1 VASGD
6 PDLEAAFP
14 SETALE
20 PATIGEDVTDEIK
33 RKRLKATMDEWLA
46 ALEAHEPGRLR
57 LAPDFR
63 YTEHGQTIALGTGTW
78 RTFRGREPG
87 GHWYADSERGTIEF
101 WGVFDEMGR
110 RAMAAIR
117 LRTSGRTILEAETI
131 VTRQGAFFD
140 PNEVLA
146 EAPQFHVA
154 VASPASREALIAAVH
169 CYFDAIERSEGAMVS
184 VRDDCRRLVNG
195 VVDSS
200 DDPSH
205 VEQGEEHRAL
215 SVSQQITDGHY
226 AYIEAL
232 RDRRFPI
239 VDVARG
245 LVVCHL
251 VFDHPGDLPRAG
263 GDLIIRS
270 PGSMIFTEVFKLS
283 DGRIDEIWALGSG
296 TLPYGS
302 RSGW

>member
-1 VASGD
+1 VSHT
-6 PDLEAAFP
+6 EA
-14 SETALE
+14 ER
-20 PATIGEDVTDEIK
+20 G
-33 RKRLKATMDEWLA
+33 RLKAVADEWLA
-46 ALEAHEPGRLR
+46 ALDAHDPGRLR

-63 YTEHGQTIALGTGTW
+63 YTEDGQAIAIGTGTW
-78 RTFRGREPG
+78 RTFRGREAG
-87 GHWYADSERGTIEF
+87 GHWFADPERGEIEF

-110 RAMAAIR
+110 QAMAAIR

-131 VTRQGAFFD
+131 VTRAGAFFE
-140 PNEVLA
+140 PPTVLA
-146 EAPQFHVA
+146 EAPHFHAA
-154 VASPASREALIAAVH
+154 VPAPAGREELIAAVQL
-169 CYFDAIERSEGAMVS
+169 YFDAIERSDGAMVS

-195 VVDSS
+195 VIDSS
-200 DDPSH
+200 DDPTQ
-205 VEQGEEHRAL
+205 VERGEEHRAL

-263 GDLIIRS
+263 GDLLIRS
-270 PGSMIFTEVFKLS
+270 PGSMIFTEVFKLI

-302 RSGW
+302 KCGW

>member
-1 VASGD
+1 MNH
-6 PDLEAAFP
+6 
-14 SETALE
+14 
-20 PATIGEDVTDEIK
+20 IDVE
-33 RKRLKATMDEWLA
+33 RMRLKGVLDEWLT
-46 ALEAHEPGRLR
+46 ALDAGEPRRLR

-63 YTEHGQTIALGTGTW
+63 YTEDGQEIAIGTGTW
-78 RTFRGREPG
+78 RTFRAREPG
-87 GHWYADSERGTIEF
+87 GHWFADPEHGAIEF
-101 WGVFDEMGR
+101 WGVFDEMGH

-131 VTRQGAFFD
+131 VTRQGAFFEPD
-140 PNEVLA
+140 AVLA
-146 EAPQFHVA
+146 EAPGFHA
-154 VASPASREALIAAVH
+154 VAPSPLSRASLIAAVH
-169 CYFDAIERSEGAMVS
+169 LYFDAIERSDGTMVS

-200 DDPSH
+200 DDPSR
-205 VEQGEEHRAL
+205 VERGEEHRAL
-215 SVSQQITDGHY
+215 TVSQQITDGHY

-270 PGSMIFTEVFKLS
+270 PGSMIFTEVFKLA

-302 RSGW
+302 RGGW